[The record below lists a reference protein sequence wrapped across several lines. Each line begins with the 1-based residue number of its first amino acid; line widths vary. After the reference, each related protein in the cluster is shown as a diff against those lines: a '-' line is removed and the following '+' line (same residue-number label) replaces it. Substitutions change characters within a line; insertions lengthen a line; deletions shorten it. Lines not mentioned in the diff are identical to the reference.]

1 MTDVS
6 VKATI
11 VAVKE
16 TPAVSDLLFPA
27 QYRRKALA
35 LLLLRPDRPLH
46 VREIA
51 RMTATSAGTMA
62 KELDQLQ
69 RAGILE
75 KLQVGNQVQF
85 SANTNHPV
93 FPELSALLRK
103 TVGLADVLVEALADV
118 ADRIDIAF
126 VFGSVARGAEHAHS
140 DVDLIVVGGVE
151 FGELLGALYPAQ
163 QALQREINPKIYSR
177 REWASKLKSG
187 SAFLREVMA
196 RPKIFLIGNQHDLDR
211 LGEPRKNRAA

>member
-1 MTDVS
+1 
-6 VKATI
+6 
-11 VAVKE
+11 VKE

-46 VREIA
+46 IREIA

-69 RAGILE
+69 RAGILQ

-103 TVGLADVLVEALADV
+103 TVGLADVIVEALADV
-118 ADRIDIAF
+118 ADRIEVAF
-126 VFGSVARGAEHAHS
+126 VFGSVARGAEHAYS
-140 DVDLIVVGGVE
+140 DVDLVVVGDVE
-151 FGELLGALYPAQ
+151 FGQLLSALYPAQ
-163 QALQREINPKIYSR
+163 QTLQREINPKIYSP

-196 RPKIFLIGNQHDLDR
+196 RPKIFLIGNQHDLNR
-211 LGEPRKNRAA
+211 LGEPRKNRTA

>member
-1 MTDVS
+1 MTGVS
-6 VKATI
+6 PKATI
-11 VAVKE
+11 AAVKE

-35 LLLLRPDRPLH
+35 LLLLRPERPLH

-85 SANTNHPV
+85 SANTAHPV

-103 TVGLADVLVEALADV
+103 TVGLADVIVEALADV
-118 ADRIDIAF
+118 ADRIEVAF

-140 DVDLIVVGGVE
+140 DVDLVIVGDLE
-151 FGELLGALYPAQ
+151 FGQVLGALYPAQ
-163 QALQREINPKIYSR
+163 QALQREINPKIYSP
-177 REWASKLKSG
+177 REWASKLKST
-187 SAFLREVMA
+187 FLREVMT

-211 LGEPRKNRAA
+211 VGEPRKNRTA